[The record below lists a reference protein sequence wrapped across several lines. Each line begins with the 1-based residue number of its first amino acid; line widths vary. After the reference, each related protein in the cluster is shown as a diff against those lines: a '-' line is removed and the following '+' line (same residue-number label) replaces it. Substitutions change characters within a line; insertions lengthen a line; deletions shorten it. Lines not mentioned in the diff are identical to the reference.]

1 MRTVLR
7 FNNRQSTQLPEE
19 FRADDVR
26 FSSEFAEY
34 FIDRYSKAGDI
45 VFDPFAGYGTTLV
58 AAESLGRVPAGI
70 EYDAR
75 RAAYIH
81 SVVRNPEHII
91 HGDSRRIAS
100 YDLPPFDFSLTSPPY
115 MNKTDPEDPFTAYQ
129 DPGRGYAG
137 YLEDIQLIYAQMRPL
152 MKAGARVVIEAAN
165 LKGSSGL
172 TPLAWDIAAA
182 VSKVLV
188 FEGEIVLEWDPTYGF
203 GYDHS
208 YALIFSK

>member
-1 MRTVLR
+1 MRTVLH

-58 AAESLGRVPAGI
+58 AAESLGRIPAGI
-70 EYDAR
+70 EYNER

-81 SVVRNPEHII
+81 SIVRNPAYII

-100 YDLPPFDFSLTSPPY
+100 YDLPAFDFSLTSPP
-115 MNKTDPEDPFTAYQ
+115 
-129 DPGRGYAG
+129 
-137 YLEDIQLIYAQMRPL
+137 
-152 MKAGARVVIEAAN
+152 
-165 LKGSSGL
+165 
-172 TPLAWDIAAA
+172 
-182 VSKVLV
+182 
-188 FEGEIVLEWDPTYGF
+188 
-203 GYDHS
+203 
-208 YALIFSK
+208 